1 MEFLPRAIHVAR
13 KKRGWTQEE
22 LAGRLGVTQSTVSFW
37 ENGVEMPSLQ
47 HQVLLVE
54 SMPDIMTALAIQEL
68 NLLDRLQ
75 TLERAVFDGK
85 CGCEGCSCSAD
96 TPVRPISSAVDAN
109 STRRRKER

>member
-1 MEFLPRAIHVAR
+1 MHFLPRAIRVAR
-13 KKRGWTQEE
+13 EKRSWTQKE
-22 LAGRLGVTQSTVSFW
+22 LAARLGVTQSTISFW

-47 HQVLLVE
+47 HQVRLVE

-85 CGCEGCSCSAD
+85 CGCEGCDCSAD
-96 TPVRPISSAVDAN
+96 TPVRPISSALNNNTEA
-109 STRRRKER
+109 